1 MGGLGCG
8 GGVWGGWWG
17 WVFLSKIGRSQIIT
31 YRRRIRNSVR
41 LFEPK
46 DLVLAELASYQD
58 FIA

>member
-1 MGGLGCG
+1 MVVGGGGL
-8 GGVWGGWWG
+8 
-17 WVFLSKIGRSQIIT
+17 LSKIGRSQIIT